1 MNDDTTRNASDGSAG
16 SYGGYQGYGS
26 YGNYGAGYYYGY
38 GYNYGGY
45 GGGGEQGP
53 SRSLKDY
60 LVILRERIWY
70 LVVTFFIIFTATLLY
85 TFNVTPI
92 FRAGTTIQ
100 VMRDDMNILGG
111 RETEIYDNRIYGME
125 DFKTQIGILQSSTLV
140 SAVAERI
147 KDEDRQLFMA
157 PYKDQFSLSGPLTL
171 EEVLSENV
179 EVEPMRSTWI
189 AVVLFSHPDRNMAA
203 KVANYFGDEYI
214 NYNVKLNIETSMRA
228 VEDLRIR
235 ADHQREKVEEIRE
248 SINEYRKKYNKLIID
263 PTDING
269 QITMELSTLK
279 GAKMEDERML
289 SIAERNWK
297 LVQEYQ
303 EEGKQM
309 WDIPFIAEMPTV
321 SDLLKQ
327 RSQQNITLASLAK
340 RYRAKHPSMIEAS
353 RAVEE
358 TEKELAMAIAS
369 AVEKTRN
376 QYEQLK
382 KSYESSSSRLAE
394 KELDLMNLGEL
405 AVKYNTMQDELQVNN
420 ALYQAMMGRLQTE
433 MAQVA
438 LTGPSARII
447 DKAAAPNKQYKPDIL
462 LNLIIGVVGGLLAG
476 CGLVFLIAILD
487 DRIKSAF
494 DIENAVGLPLIGIIP
509 RIKRLNSPEKAQA
522 VASNAERRVTEAFRA
537 IHSALKLNEASK
549 KAKIIITTSTSPSE
563 GKSFVSTNLA
573 ITFAIHGERVLI
585 LDGDLRMPN
594 VAKSLNIDE
603 RPEGVVRYFAG
614 ECSLEDAIITE
625 LYPNLDVLPAGIKA
639 KNPTQILNS
648 PDFEQLLATLSER
661 YDRIFIDTPP
671 IAVVSDVLTL
681 LPFADGI
688 IYVIKFNSVKRK
700 TAKSNLR
707 RIIESNTPVFGAI
720 LNQISVSVA
729 SYYYANYYDKS
740 YAGYY
745 GHDDDEDTLD
755 VPIKSRRRKS
765 KATTTTEQDEP
776 MPKA

>member
-1 MNDDTTRNASDGSAG
+1 MNDDKRNASNESAG

-26 YGNYGAGYYYGY
+26 YGNYGGYYYGY
-38 GYNYGGY
+38 GYNHGGY
-45 GGGGEQGP
+45 GGSDQGP
-53 SRSLKDY
+53 SRSFKDY

-85 TFNVTPI
+85 TFNVTPE
-92 FRAGTTIQ
+92 FSSTATIQ
-100 VMRDDMNILGG
+100 VLRDDPNIFGDG
-111 RETEIYDNRIYGME
+111 VDVMDNTIRGME
-125 DFKTQIGILQSSTLV
+125 DFQTQMGILGSGVLISS
-140 SAVAERI
+140 VAERI

-157 PYKDQFSLSGPLTL
+157 PYKDQFSLSGPMSL
-171 EEVLSENV
+171 EEVLQKYRTISPV
-179 EVEPMRSTWI
+179 RMTWI
-189 AVVLFSHPDRNMAA
+189 AAVSYLHPDPNIAA
-203 KVANYFGDEYI
+203 KVANYFADEYI

-248 SINEYRKKYNKLIID
+248 NINEYRKKYKRLGFDTESNAGFE
-263 PTDING
+263 G
-269 QITMELSTLK
+269 QELNSLK
-279 GAKMEDERML
+279 QASLEDERIL
-289 SIAERNWK
+289 AIAERNWR
-297 LVQEYQ
+297 LVQDYMSEDRPL
-303 EEGKQM
+303 
-309 WDIPFIAEMPTV
+309 WDIPFIAEMPRI
-321 SDLLKQ
+321 SDLLTQ
-327 RSQQNITLASLAK
+327 RSQQNITVASLRK
-340 RYRAKHPSMIEAS
+340 RYRAKHPSMIEAE

-358 TEKELAMAIAS
+358 TEIELKKALDS
-369 AVEKTRN
+369 AVEKTRIS
-376 QYEQLK
+376 YEQVK
-382 KSYESSSSRLAE
+382 RTFEQTSSRLAE
-394 KELDLMNLGEL
+394 KELDMMNLGEI
-405 AVKYNTMQDELQVNN
+405 AVKFNSMQDELEVNN

-447 DKAAAPNKQYKPDIL
+447 DPAGPSNKQAKPDIVM
-462 LNLIIGVVGGLLAG
+462 NLALGVFGGLFAG
-476 CGLVFLIAILD
+476 AGLVFLIAILD
-487 DRIKSAF
+487 DRIKSAY

-573 ITFAIHGERVLI
+573 ITFAIHGERTLI

-594 VAKSLNIDE
+594 VAKSLNIEE
-603 RPEGVVRYFAG
+603 RTDGVVKYFAG
-614 ECSLEDAIITE
+614 GCTLEQAILTE
-625 LYPNLDVLPAGIKA
+625 LYPNLDVLPAGQKA

-671 IAVVSDVLTL
+671 IAVVSDVLTV

-688 IYVIKFNSVKRK
+688 IYVIKFNAVKRK

-740 YAGYY
+740 YASYY
-745 GHDDDEDTLD
+745 GHDEDGDSID
-755 VPIKSRRRKS
+755 VPIKTRRS
-765 KATTTTEQDEP
+765 KTEDKAL
-776 MPKA
+776 PKT